1 MFSKM
6 IATIRLVEKTS
17 QDAI

>member
-17 QDAI
+17 QNAI